1 MSDMRDSASLFGPG
15 KVFAEGREALEI
27 SRQQMADVLNLPV
40 RTILAIEEND
50 PTVLPDAVYVN
61 GYMRSYAKLLGLASQ
76 PLIDAWWA
84 QHIENDAQVSIEE
97 RNDERAEKTVNV
109 RPFKMGRWAVAG
121 LLLSVAFVYF
131 VSNVN
136 QQAASGEEEFRLAGE
151 SDVLQQDPLSQPIR
165 EAVPEPAQVVA
176 RKTVQEP
183 TQEIESDASP
193 LDRMEA
199 QPSPDD
205 AETPDVAGAEAVE
218 SAVTEPVAAKPE
230 RVQTEMAEP
239 DTADPETVGLET
251 AETEVA
257 KIQVVEPA
265 LAEAETAVVVAKERA
280 ATDVVESL
288 IDDQSAA
295 DDTLPAGEPEPEREI
310 PLAFALPRLTE
321 FGDNAIVLTFTADCW
336 FEIRNEGG
344 DLLHADLGRDTQT
357 RRYVGDGPFQIKLGF
372 SPGVTLVYN
381 NEAVDL
387 EPYTRRD
394 VANVIVGVSAGDA
407 EPTPQTEA
415 TQATLLW

>member
-1 MSDMRDSASLFGPG
+1 MSDIRDSGSLSGPG

-40 RTILAIEEND
+40 RTIVAIEEND

-76 PLIDAWWA
+76 PLIEAWWA
-84 QHIENDAQVSIEE
+84 QHVENDAQAPIEG

-121 LLLSVAFVYF
+121 LLLSVGFVYF
-131 VSNVN
+131 VTNDN
-136 QQAASGEEEFRLAGE
+136 QQATSGEAEVRLASEAG
-151 SDVLQQDPLSQPIR
+151 VLQQESLSKPIR
-165 EAVPEPAQVVA
+165 ESVPEPAQVVA

-183 TQEIESDASP
+183 TQEIKTDPSP
-193 LDRMEA
+193 VQRMEA

-205 AETPDVAGAEAVE
+205 TQTPDVTGSERVE
-218 SAVTEPVAAKPE
+218 SAVTESVVAKPE
-230 RVQTEMAEP
+230 PVQTEMAN
-239 DTADPETVGLET
+239 PE
-251 AETEVA
+251 A
-257 KIQVVEPA
+257 
-265 LAEAETAVVVAKERA
+265 AEADANERA

-288 IDDQSAA
+288 PDDRSAA
-295 DDTLPAGEPEPEREI
+295 DLVTDDTLAAGEPEPEREI

-321 FGDNAIVLTFTADCW
+321 LGDNAIVLTFTADCW

-357 RRYVGDGPFQIKLGF
+357 RRYVGGGPFQIKLGY

-394 VANVIVGVSAGDA
+394 VANVIVGALTGDA
-407 EPTPQTEA
+407 EPAPQIDATQA